1 MTVPRPARPACSG
14 FQVTELVAGTGDF
27 IWGAS
32 RLRSAPSCRRDY
44 PNLGRVG
51 KKNLKIFLDQLKI
64 RWWATVC
71 GILASGVDGGCAA
84 DLGEHLQSGRVLA
97 WYGLQGRWSGPVV
110 PTERACGP
118 ATHGL
123 MSIGERG
130 FGLDPFQSTAV
141 IRGKVGDDGRLSG
154 SLIRQDA
161 DHKDHSI
168 VFEGMAAGSDA
179 ISGTLQSGRCSW
191 TVTLHRG

>member
-1 MTVPRPARPACSG
+1 MA
-14 FQVTELVAGTGDF
+14 ELVTGTGDL
-27 IWGAS
+27 IWRAS

-51 KKNLKIFLDQLKI
+51 KKNLKIFLGHLKVHL
-64 RWWATVC
+64 RATVC
-71 GILASGVDGGCAA
+71 GILASGVAGGCAT

-97 WYGLQGRWSGPVV
+97 WYGLQGRWIGPVV
-110 PTERACGP
+110 PTGRACGP

-154 SLIRQDA
+154 SLIRQDS

-168 VFEGMAAGSDA
+168 VFEGIAAGSDA

>member
-1 MTVPRPARPACSG
+1 MG
-14 FQVTELVAGTGDF
+14 Q
-27 IWGAS
+27 
-32 RLRSAPSCRRDY
+32 
-44 PNLGRVG
+44 VG
-51 KKNLKIFLDQLKI
+51 KKILKIFLDRLQARLC
-64 RWWATVC
+64 ATVC
-71 GILASGVDGGCAA
+71 GVLALCAAGGCAA
-84 DLGEHLQSGRVLA
+84 DMGEHLQSGRVLA

-123 MSIGERG
+123 MSVGERG

-141 IRGKVGDDGRLSG
+141 IRGKVGDDGHLSG
-154 SLIRQDA
+154 SLIRQGAEHQDLT
-161 DHKDHSI
+161 I

-191 TVTLHRG
+191 TVTLRRG

>member
-1 MTVPRPARPACSG
+1 M
-14 FQVTELVAGTGDF
+14 
-27 IWGAS
+27 
-32 RLRSAPSCRRDY
+32 RSAPSCRRDY

-51 KKNLKIFLDQLKI
+51 KKNLKIFLDHLKM
-64 RWWATVC
+64 RLRATVC
-71 GILASGVDGGCAA
+71 GILASGVAGGCGA

-97 WYGLQGRWSGPVV
+97 WYGLQGRWIGPVV

-118 ATHGL
+118 TTHGL

-141 IRGKVGDDGRLSG
+141 IRGKVGDDGHLSG

-161 DHKDHSI
+161 DHQDHSI

-179 ISGTLQSGRCSW
+179 ISGYTAIWSLQLDGDAASRLSTPPPCINDVMPDFDGVL
-191 TVTLHRG
+191 TVPAL